1 VIPEFRNQG
10 IGTRLM
16 GDFENWLREKGIK
29 SVDLKV
35 LSNNTKAVEL
45 YKSLKYVTRVDLMCK
60 NIS

>member
-1 VIPEFRNQG
+1 
-10 IGTRLM
+10 M